1 LRRHGTAYLFIGDC
15 ILYRLANGKEGTDH
29 GEWIQCSANIHG
41 KDYETPAK
49 EFNPTKFD
57 AKQWVSVAKNAGM
70 KYIAITTKHHD
81 GFCLFDSKLTKYDI
95 VDASPYGKDPM
106 KELAA
111 ECQKQGRG

>member
-1 LRRHGTAYLFIGDC
+1 
-15 ILYRLANGKEGTDH
+15 
-29 GEWIQCSANIHG
+29 
-41 KDYETPAK
+41 
-49 EFNPTKFD
+49 
-57 AKQWVSVAKNAGM
+57 VAKNAGM